1 MIICYFIIG
10 LVYSLSTLM
19 MNVRLSKL
27 GYWPEYGE
35 YNLAFRISCVII
47 DFICWPFSVA
57 LDIIRTII
65 IVND

>member
-27 GYWPEYGE
+27 GYWPEYEE
-35 YNLAFRISCVII
+35 YNLASRIGCVVF
-47 DFICWPFSVA
+47 DLICWPFSVA
-57 LDIIRTII
+57 LDIFRTITI
-65 IVND
+65 IMD

>member
-19 MNVRLSKL
+19 MNIRLWKQDI
-27 GYWPEYGE
+27 WPEYGTFSMT
-35 YNLAFRISCVII
+35 FRISCAII

-57 LDIIRTII
+57 LDIFRTII
-65 IVND
+65 IVKD

>member
-19 MNVRLSKL
+19 MNVRLWKL

-35 YNLAFRISCVII
+35 YNLAFRIGCVIY
-47 DFICWPFSVA
+47 DFIFWPFSVA
-57 LDIIRTII
+57 LDIFRTIKI
-65 IVND
+65 IMD